1 MKKILLILMACLLVV
16 GAADAQGKKKKGKKG
31 DSPVIEGC
39 QKVRESDYATYD
51 RFTQFTTKDMDRYFT
66 PFDYSGMCSITQEK
80 EPEWGS
86 LKPVMNYLE
95 KVSRAT
101 LTMCAIYAVNPNI
114 EDTKEHKRIADEG
127 REEAL
132 KAVECFEAW
141 KVRNEWRNKIQYRV
155 AEVDYRYFK
164 GASYFDDQS
173 GDELI
178 HVGVILYFGTKKK
191 PVFDPDT
198 TTRTF
203 ADIKFF
209 PNDATIVE
217 SWYSHLDEISVRV
230 VPEDRSAV
238 ERFGFVGI
246 VHALDVAHRQ
256 IAAGRV
262 DVRVR
267 RAQMMQVAAAV
278 ALLKTASGLRPDVLA
293 VEVSA
298 QLVRIEQDRV
308 CRAVVRVG
316 FRPVVYQRTVA
327 DVG

>member
-173 GDELI
+173 GDEII

-217 SWYSHLDEISVRV
+217 SWYSHLDEIS
-230 VPEDRSAV
+230 EYLKENDRKGLLLIGHCDNQGTEAYIKGLS
-238 ERFGFVGI
+238 
-246 VHALDVAHRQ
+246 RQ
-256 IAAGRV
+256 R
-262 DVRVR
+262 
-267 RAQMMQVAAAV
+267 
-278 ALLKTASGLRPDVLA
+278 A
-293 VEVSA
+293 VEVKKA
-298 QLVRIEQDRV
+298 LVTRGVDATRIDVEAHGDEEPIGDNSTYEGRV
-308 CRAVVRVG
+308 QNNRVSIKI
-316 FRPVVYQRTVA
+316 Q
-327 DVG
+327 

>member
-155 AEVDYRYFK
+155 AEVDFRYFK

-173 GDELI
+173 GDEII

-217 SWYSHLDEISVRV
+217 SWYSHLDEIS
-230 VPEDRSAV
+230 EYLKENDRKGLLLIGHCDNQGTEAYIKGLS
-238 ERFGFVGI
+238 
-246 VHALDVAHRQ
+246 RQ
-256 IAAGRV
+256 R
-262 DVRVR
+262 
-267 RAQMMQVAAAV
+267 
-278 ALLKTASGLRPDVLA
+278 A
-293 VEVSA
+293 VEVKKA
-298 QLVRIEQDRV
+298 LVARGVDATRIDVEAHGDEEPIGDNSTYEGRV
-308 CRAVVRVG
+308 QNNRVSIKI
-316 FRPVVYQRTVA
+316 Q
-327 DVG
+327 

>member
-1 MKKILLILMACLLVV
+1 MKKILLILIACLLVV

-173 GDELI
+173 GDEII

-217 SWYSHLDEISVRV
+217 SWYSHLDEIS
-230 VPEDRSAV
+230 EYLKENDRKGLLLIGHCDNQGTEAYIKGLS
-238 ERFGFVGI
+238 
-246 VHALDVAHRQ
+246 RQ
-256 IAAGRV
+256 R
-262 DVRVR
+262 
-267 RAQMMQVAAAV
+267 
-278 ALLKTASGLRPDVLA
+278 A
-293 VEVSA
+293 VEVKKA
-298 QLVRIEQDRV
+298 LVARGVDATRIDVEAHGDEEPIGDNSTYEGRV
-308 CRAVVRVG
+308 QNNRVSIK
-316 FRPVVYQRTVA
+316 VQ
-327 DVG
+327 